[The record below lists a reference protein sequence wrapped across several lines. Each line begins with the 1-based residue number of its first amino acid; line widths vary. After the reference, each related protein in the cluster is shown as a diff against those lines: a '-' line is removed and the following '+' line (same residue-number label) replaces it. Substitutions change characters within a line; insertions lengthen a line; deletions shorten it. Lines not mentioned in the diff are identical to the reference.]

1 MYSKPSAPRS
11 IGGVLDDAFR
21 LGRAGFSKTWP
32 LAFAAQIIVALPIV
46 YFKTQFGAGDL
57 GDMQANMMAMQSPAY
72 GIAYLVVALLSAGF
86 QNAIAAQNI
95 GTAENIERTM
105 GESLSIGFRLLPRAV
120 LMGLL
125 LMLGFLLIAICFI
138 IPGLFVGQLGRVALI
153 ALFSIPFFFYLG
165 RVFLGNVIF
174 VAEDTGAYASLLR
187 SWHLTKDN
195 YWRTAAI
202 LTVLFVVFFVLLFVV
217 GMLTGFAAAA
227 LGGAKGSVALA
238 MVQLIS
244 AVANTLYTPFISA
257 VLLSIYYDLRL
268 RKQGTDLSAS
278 NDSLATR

>member
-11 IGGVLDDAFR
+11 IGGVLADAFR

-57 GDMQANMMAMQSPAY
+57 SDMQANMMAMQSPAY
-72 GIAYLVVALLSAGF
+72 GIAYLGVALLSAGF